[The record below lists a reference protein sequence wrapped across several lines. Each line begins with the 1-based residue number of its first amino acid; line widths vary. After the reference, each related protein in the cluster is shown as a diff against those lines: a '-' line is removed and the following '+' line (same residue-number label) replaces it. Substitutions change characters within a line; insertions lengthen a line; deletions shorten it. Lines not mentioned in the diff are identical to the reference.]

1 MQFWILSE
9 GSQAGHAA
17 LLLQAL
23 QRFKEG
29 GVKEEG
35 ETKAFAIQTIPLI
48 LSVSHESLKQR
59 CLSARFDNR
68 WIMHTNEIVKM
79 ENNCTTTIPL

>member
-17 LLLQAL
+17 FLLQSL
-23 QRFKEG
+23 QRF
-29 GVKEEG
+29 KEEG